1 MAILPAGAKQSKIAR
16 PIIQEKERNES
27 AGNASALPFL
37 LERTKEMMDALFTYP
52 FAKEEIDTFNYLSEI
67 NDPNQYLYLEYLDK
81 KANKR
86 RYIDVESLVDD
97 EPKSILREAQKQ
109 RKRD

>member
-1 MAILPAGAKQSKIAR
+1 MTD
-16 PIIQEKERNES
+16 PI
-27 AGNASALPFL
+27 
-37 LERTKEMMDALFTYP
+37 FTYP
-52 FAKEEIDTFNYLSEI
+52 FTQEEIDTFNYLTEI

-109 RKRD
+109 RRRD

>member
-1 MAILPAGAKQSKIAR
+1 MID
-16 PIIQEKERNES
+16 PI
-27 AGNASALPFL
+27 
-37 LERTKEMMDALFTYP
+37 FTYP
-52 FAKEEIDTFNYLSEI
+52 FTKEEIETFNYLTET

>member
-1 MAILPAGAKQSKIAR
+1 MID
-16 PIIQEKERNES
+16 PI
-27 AGNASALPFL
+27 
-37 LERTKEMMDALFTYP
+37 FTYP
-52 FAKEEIDTFNYLSEI
+52 FTKEEIETFNYLTET

-109 RKRD
+109 RRRD

>member
-1 MAILPAGAKQSKIAR
+1 MID
-16 PIIQEKERNES
+16 PI
-27 AGNASALPFL
+27 
-37 LERTKEMMDALFTYP
+37 FTYP
-52 FAKEEIDTFNYLSEI
+52 FTKEEIETFNYLTET

-97 EPKSILREAQKQ
+97 EPKSILREVQKQ

>member
-1 MAILPAGAKQSKIAR
+1 MID
-16 PIIQEKERNES
+16 PI
-27 AGNASALPFL
+27 
-37 LERTKEMMDALFTYP
+37 FTYP
-52 FAKEEIDTFNYLSEI
+52 FTKEEIETFNYLTET

-97 EPKSILREAQKQ
+97 EQKSILREVQKQ